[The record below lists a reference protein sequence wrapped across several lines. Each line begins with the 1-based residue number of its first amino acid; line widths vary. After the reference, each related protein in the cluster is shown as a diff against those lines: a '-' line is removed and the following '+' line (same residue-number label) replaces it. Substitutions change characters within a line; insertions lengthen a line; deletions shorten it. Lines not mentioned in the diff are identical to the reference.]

1 MAPFID
7 GWQDLLVTFGR
18 WGWISILRRI
28 FPHMS
33 VSISQSSA
41 TKDVTSLLPVTFH
54 GAELPRTLGPVST
67 I

>member
-1 MAPFID
+1 M
-7 GWQDLLVTFGR
+7 
-18 WGWISILRRI
+18 ISILRRI